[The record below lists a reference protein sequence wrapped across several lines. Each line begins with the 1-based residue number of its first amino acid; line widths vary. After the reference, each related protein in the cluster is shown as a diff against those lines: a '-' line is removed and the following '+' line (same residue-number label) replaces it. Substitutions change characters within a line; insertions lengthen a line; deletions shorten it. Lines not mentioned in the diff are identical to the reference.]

1 MAKLHN
7 EPTLENPIETWK
19 SPLIG
24 WEWRV
29 LEKVNDNYW
38 YCAVQSPM
46 THGTWDFGG
55 VNPHDIFSTC
65 SYIVN
70 PEVA

>member
-1 MAKLHN
+1 MENLHN

-29 LEKVNDNYW
+29 LSKDSDDYW

-55 VNPHDIFSTC
+55 VDPIDIQQAGA
-65 SYIVN
+65 YRVG
-70 PEVA
+70 EVA

>member
-1 MAKLHN
+1 MSTTQ
-7 EPTLENPIETWK
+7 EPTLESPIETWK
-19 SPLIG
+19 SDLIG

-29 LEKVNDNYW
+29 LEKVNDDYW

-55 VNPHDIFSTC
+55 VSPQDIQQAFA
-65 SYIVN
+65 YRVG
-70 PEVA
+70 EVA